1 MGAKLSVLPG
11 TGETD
16 PEGFER
22 VTLGTTLASLVII
35 GSQLVAHRHGGGG
48 APSARARGSAPVRI
62 VRRGGITTPL
72 TKGAVQWN

>member
-1 MGAKLSVLPG
+1 MSFGAQRLSQVVSKEQCRSMGAKLSVLPG

-48 APSARARGSAPVRI
+48 APSARARGSAPV
-62 VRRGGITTPL
+62 
-72 TKGAVQWN
+72 

>member
-16 PEGFER
+16 PEGFEM
-22 VTLGTTLASLVII
+22 VTLGTNLASLVII

-48 APSARARGSAPVRI
+48 APSARALGSAAVRI
-62 VRRGGITTPL
+62 TRRGGITTPL
-72 TKGAVQWN
+72 GQGGPQ